1 MDHFAEKLDI
11 FLTEYYEKFGNSGIL
26 RVTLKD
32 VTLYER
38 YMGFANKGQQR
49 PFTKDSMFN
58 FYSLSKP
65 FLALGL
71 MKLKE
76 KGLVDIDV
84 HPSVYVPEAKGFDPR
99 VTIRHMLHHVSGLPD
114 FIQTADFPH
123 KYPTGYPEQMR
134 QHLLEL
140 ASFPQVFDPGTQT
153 MYANINMNIPALII
167 ENVTSLPYWEYMQR
181 EVFDPLGMITAKVD
195 RQDLNV
201 PNRVTGYEEIDGQIQ
216 AIDRWLHWM
225 HGAGDMIGTVED
237 VYYLNKAIK
246 HKLLLRPETWDEIL
260 QPWPGHSFSMGCRV
274 NQWHGKTR
282 IVHNG
287 GAPGFRTLHMQLP
300 EDDLDI
306 IYLSNSGW
314 GDARTDLSEA
324 VFAAFYNEEN
334 SAEALQMDTGYI

>member
-1 MDHFAEKLDI
+1 MQNFTNKLDT

-26 RVTLKD
+26 RVTSKD

-38 YMGFANKGQQR
+38 CMGFSDREHQR
-49 PFTKDSMFN
+49 PFMKDSMFN
-58 FYSLSKP
+58 LYSLSKP
-65 FLALGL
+65 FLAIGL

-76 KGLVDIDV
+76 KGLVDIDA
-84 HPSVYVPEAKGFDPR
+84 HPGVYVPEAKGFDPR

-123 KYPTGYPEQMR
+123 KYSTGNPEQMR
-134 QHLLEL
+134 EHLLEL
-140 ASFPQVFDPGTQT
+140 AAYPQQFAPGEQT
-153 MYANINMNIPALII
+153 MYANINMNISALII
-167 ENVTSLPYWEYMQR
+167 ENITSLPYCEYMQR
-181 EVFDPLGMITAKVD
+181 EVFDPLGMATAKLD
-195 RQDLNV
+195 SPDLHL
-201 PNRVTGYEEIDGQIQ
+201 PHRVIGYEETDGQIHP
-216 AIDRWLHWM
+216 IDPWLHWM
-225 HGAGDMIGTVED
+225 HGAADMIATVDD
-237 VYYLNKAIK
+237 VYCLNKAIK
-246 HKLLLRPETWDEIL
+246 HRLLLRPETWEEIL
-260 QPWPGHSFSMGCRV
+260 RPWPGHSFSMGCRI

-287 GAPGFRTLHMQLP
+287 GAPGFRTLHLQLP

-324 VFAAFYNEEN
+324 VFAAFYGEKG